1 MYVQCTSRL
10 NILILNYKIF
20 NTFVLADTDKPDN
33 NATLNLTITV
43 LDVLK
48 VKRVKKIFFVKT
60 NLFKPT
66 LILLKEPNNF
76 PFFRKIAQI
85 FCHNKIINFD

>member
-48 VKRVKKIFFVKT
+48 VKRVKKQ
-60 NLFKPT
+60 
-66 LILLKEPNNF
+66 IL
-76 PFFRKIAQI
+76 
-85 FCHNKIINFD
+85 